1 MRVRRV
7 VRRLMLASFV
17 STVLGANA
25 RLDARADGLPQ
36 AAGTSTTQAT
46 ADSPWPPAGVFRVG
60 RGITAPR
67 IIKPSRPSYPADAM
81 RAKVQGKVVMEAVV
95 QADGTVG
102 EVRVQQSLDRK
113 FGVDDAAVK
122 AVKEMRFAP
131 ATKDGLPVPVVTQI
145 EMSFAAK

>member
-1 MRVRRV
+1 
-7 VRRLMLASFV
+7 
-17 STVLGANA
+17 
-25 RLDARADGLPQ
+25 
-36 AAGTSTTQAT
+36 
-46 ADSPWPPAGVFRVG
+46 
-60 RGITAPR
+60 
-67 IIKPSRPSYPADAM
+67 M
-81 RAKVQGKVVMEAVV
+81 RAKVQGKVVMEAVG

>member
-1 MRVRRV
+1 
-7 VRRLMLASFV
+7 
-17 STVLGANA
+17 
-25 RLDARADGLPQ
+25 
-36 AAGTSTTQAT
+36 
-46 ADSPWPPAGVFRVG
+46 
-60 RGITAPR
+60 
-67 IIKPSRPSYPADAM
+67 
-81 RAKVQGKVVMEAVV
+81 MEAVV

-131 ATKDGLPVPVVTQI
+131 ATKDGVAVAVVTQI